1 MEREKVEDV
10 GELSGSGAATR
21 LDYIYYLRYTGIQR
35 YLMTLAGKY
44 SITNTGL
51 VPLNFRMLFDRL
63 GGRFHWSSPLVV
75 AFICFIQSIVDLQS
89 WLVIMIQMSNRTRLI
104 FVP

>member
-63 GGRFHWSSPLVV
+63 GGGGV
-75 AFICFIQSIVDLQS
+75 SIGL
-89 WLVIMIQMSNRTRLI
+89 LL
-104 FVP
+104 